1 MLQRYDTVSTHRKSD
16 WLDRALIEGFIA
28 TAVMTGVLLAAFG
41 IVVALGSD
49 SPGSPLISRW
59 LWALAHNVVTE
70 HAQTALPAL
79 VLLHF
84 VFGINWAVLYA
95 AFAEPRLPGPGWERG
110 LLFAPLPWLLSLLV
124 FLPAVGGGVLGLGL
138 GAGVLPIVGNLVLHL
153 VYGFTLGY
161 LYPSEKDRALLEPGE
176 IESAEEARIIT
187 HSVHTLALGL
197 ILGVGLGGFLGL
209 VAQATVAPGQSLWVA
224 LLLGAAVG
232 SIAGAMLGSFV
243 GLTPERH

>member
-1 MLQRYDTVSTHRKSD
+1 MLQQYDAVPAHRRRD
-16 WLDRALIEGFIA
+16 WLDRAVIEGFIA
-28 TAVMTGVLLAAFG
+28 TAVMTMVLLAAFA

-49 SPGSPLISRW
+49 SPGSPLIFRW

-70 HAQTALPAL
+70 HAQTALPAV

-95 AFAEPRLPGPGWERG
+95 AFAEPRLTGPGWRRG
-110 LLFAPLPWLLSLLV
+110 LIFAPLPWLLSLLV
-124 FLPAVGGGVLGLGL
+124 FLPAAGGGVLGLGL

-161 LYPSEKDRALLEPGE
+161 LYPPEKDHALVEHGE
-176 IESAEEARIIT
+176 IESADEARIIA

-197 ILGVGLGGFLGL
+197 ILGLGLGGLLGL
-209 VAQATVAPGQSLWVA
+209 IAQATVAPGQSLWVA

-232 SIAGAMLGSFV
+232 SVVGTMLGSFM
-243 GLTPERH
+243 GLTPQRH